1 MNESTD
7 PRQRA
12 VAARLVREQRI
23 QTLRLRVLAIAVAL
37 FLAVWVGLYAQ
48 LVSGHDPA
56 LAKAATPVA
65 TQSADPQVADDGWSS
80 PDQAGSTD
88 SSASSSSDATDAGAA
103 DADPGAAT
111 GSSASSGSTSAQSD
125 SGAAAVTT
133 RQS

>member
-1 MNESTD
+1 MSESTD

-23 QTLRLRVLAIAVAL
+23 QTLRMRVLAFAVAL
-37 FLAVWVGLYAQ
+37 FLTVWVGLYLQ
-48 LVSGHDPA
+48 LVSGNDPA

-80 PDQAGSTD
+80 QDQAGSTD
-88 SSASSSSDATDAGAA
+88 SSASSSSDATDTGT
-103 DADPGAAT
+103 ADPGAAT
-111 GSSASSGSTSAQSD
+111 GSSSSGSSSTSTQD
-125 SGAAAVTT
+125 GSGATAVTT